1 MSAPSYFEHT
11 GGYRQIIR
19 ESDVVEWPPIV
30 VTESE
35 LPEPEIPLIED
46 GERHAEGT
54 K

>member
-1 MSAPSYFEHT
+1 MTAPTWFEFNERRTQRSTAHDL
-11 GGYRQIIR
+11 I
-19 ESDVVEWPPIV
+19 DWPPIV

-46 GERHAEGT
+46 E